1 MNFDGLARIGT
12 HQLYAHDRGHHHDP
26 IDFDP
31 KYVDAGASVTETGR
45 LLCLHTFRAAG
56 WVRLSVVVHPA
67 APPPPQLEAAVIT
80 ELSLEIASGELVI
93 NGIDALSS
101 VEGFGS
107 VQVPAGWWRVRVTQR
122 DQDTAPYDYGVGAD
136 TYALD
141 LWRAPAAPVVVLAKT
156 KAVDGLERVHRRLAK
171 GDAGSTKLATL
182 ARALARGAA
191 EAATEALA
199 LAVSADVAERMD
211 AANLIAFAPLD
222 TARALNER
230 LTKDTDERVR
240 DQTEMGWSMA
250 SERS

>member
-1 MNFDGLARIGT
+1 
-12 HQLYAHDRGHHHDP
+12 
-26 IDFDP
+26 
-31 KYVDAGASVTETGR
+31 
-45 LLCLHTFRAAG
+45 
-56 WVRLSVVVHPA
+56 
-67 APPPPQLEAAVIT
+67 
-80 ELSLEIASGELVI
+80 
-93 NGIDALSS
+93 
-101 VEGFGS
+101 
-107 VQVPAGWWRVRVTQR
+107 
-122 DQDTAPYDYGVGAD
+122 
-136 TYALD
+136 
-141 LWRAPAAPVVVLAKT
+141 
-156 KAVDGLERVHRRLAK
+156 VDGLERVHRRLAK

-250 SERS
+250 SERHPASDHHTAGFRNTRTARITLRVGK